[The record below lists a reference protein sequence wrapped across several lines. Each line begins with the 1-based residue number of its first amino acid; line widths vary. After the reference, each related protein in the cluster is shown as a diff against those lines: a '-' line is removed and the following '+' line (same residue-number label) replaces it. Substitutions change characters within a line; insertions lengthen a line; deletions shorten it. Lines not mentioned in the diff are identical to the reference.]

1 MLGEPMDYV
10 NLGKTGMKVSRICL
24 GCMTYGSPA
33 TGEAKGG
40 RHYWALNEQQCQPFF
55 KQALELGINFFD
67 TANVYS
73 SGDSEVVL
81 GNFLKANTRREAVVI
96 ATKVHGVMRDEP
108 NGRGLSRKAILFELD
123 QSLRRLQTD
132 YVDLYQTHRWDY
144 DTPIEETLEA
154 LHDAVKAGKVRYIGA
169 SSMYA
174 WQFAKALYLA
184 DLRGWTRFVTMQ
196 NHYNLLYREEEREMI
211 GLCAA
216 EGIGVLPWSPLAR
229 GRLTR
234 PWQSET
240 TRRLETDRFG
250 NTMYARTEEDD
261 RRVVERLGG
270 IAEKRGVAMAQVAL
284 AWLLAKPAVTA
295 PIVGATK
302 PHHLTDAVAA
312 LSLGISEE
320 EMAALEEPYS
330 PHPVLGFS

>member
-1 MLGEPMDYV
+1 MEYV
-10 NLGKTGMKVSRICL
+10 NLGKTGLKVSRICL

-33 TGEAKGG
+33 KEGEAKGG
-40 RHYWALNEQQCQPFF
+40 RHFWALPEDQSRPFF
-55 KQALELGINFFD
+55 QQALDLGINFFD

-81 GNFLKANTRREAVVI
+81 GNFVKANTRREAVVI

-108 NGRGLSRKAILFELD
+108 NGGGLSRKAILFELD

-154 LHDAVKAGKVRYIGA
+154 LHDAVKVGKVRYIGA
-169 SSMYA
+169 SSMFA

-184 DLRGWTRFVTMQ
+184 DRRGWTRFVTMQ

-211 GLCAA
+211 GLCRA

-234 PWQSET
+234 PWQTET
-240 TRRLETDRFG
+240 TKRSETDRFG
-250 NTMYARTEEDD
+250 NTMYSRTEEDD
-261 RRVVERLGG
+261 RSVVERLGE
-270 IAEKRGVAMAQVAL
+270 IAGKRGVAMAQVAL
-284 AWLLAKPAVTA
+284 AWLLSKPGVTA

-312 LSLGISEE
+312 LKLRLTPEE
-320 EMAALEEPYS
+320 TAALEAPYS

>member
-1 MLGEPMDYV
+1 MDYV
-10 NLGKTGMKVSRICL
+10 NLGKTGLKVSRICL

-33 TGEAKGG
+33 REGEAKGG
-40 RHYWALNEQQCQPFF
+40 RHYWALTEEQSLPFF
-55 KQALELGINFFD
+55 HQALDLGINFYD

-123 QSLRRLQTD
+123 ESLRRLQMD
-132 YVDLYQTHRWDY
+132 YVDLYQIHRWDEE
-144 DTPIEETLEA
+144 TPIEETLEA

-174 WQFAKALYLA
+174 WQFAKTLYLA

-211 GLCAA
+211 PLCLS
-216 EGIGVLPWSPLAR
+216 EGIGVIPWSPLAR

-234 PWQSET
+234 PWQAEST
-240 TRRLETDRFG
+240 KRSETDRFG
-250 NTMYARTEEDD
+250 NTMYSRTEEDD
-261 RRVVERLGG
+261 HEVVDRLGE
-270 IAEKRGVAMAQVAL
+270 IAARRGVPQAQAAL
-284 AWLLAKPAVTA
+284 AWLLAKPGVTA

-302 PHHLTDAVAA
+302 PHHLQDAVAA
-312 LSLGISEE
+312 LSLRLSPEE
-320 EMAALEEPYS
+320 IGSLEEPYT